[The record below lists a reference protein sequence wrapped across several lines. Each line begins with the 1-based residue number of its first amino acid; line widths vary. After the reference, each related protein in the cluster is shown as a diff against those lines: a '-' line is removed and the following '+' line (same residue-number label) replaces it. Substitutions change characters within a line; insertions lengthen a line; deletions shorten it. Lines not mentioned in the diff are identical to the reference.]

1 MSPRSTTARELK
13 ITEEDVRE
21 EHLRSVN
28 VPAHWL
34 YMVGVVGG
42 AFLLMIALM
51 AVLGAV
57 GA

>member
-1 MSPRSTTARELK
+1 MSPRSSTAKELK
-13 ITEEDVRE
+13 ITEDDVRE

-42 AFLLMIALM
+42 AFVLMLALM
-51 AVLGAV
+51 ALLGGV
-57 GA
+57 GI